1 MKKNYIK
8 LFAAITSALLLNSN
22 AVNAQ
27 CITPPATTISAAGAC
42 GPFPF
47 SATLS
52 ATGVSSL
59 QTGWYTNAFGGN
71 AVGTGSTYATPS
83 LTAPA
88 VYYTTQLAP
97 TTNQSLTLPT
107 QVSTLSGN
115 VRGYW
120 FAAPTSF
127 VITGVRVPT
136 DNAGNA
142 SVAIVKFPAVP
153 PLYSATTNTFDVLYL
168 AQNITGTGTMV
179 VNIPVYS
186 GDIIGVLG
194 VRNDVNSYAAS
205 PYLANLG
212 TNTLTLNRLGMQFP
226 LSTTAP
232 QDLWTE
238 AGGSISRVELYTTL
252 GCLNS
257 LTAYTVNTSPSPTV
271 SAASNTSLLCSG
283 QSATVTPSGAVSYT
297 FFPAIPVSGVISP
310 TATTSYTVLGV
321 SAAGCAGLGSFT
333 QSVSAC
339 TGLEAN
345 VNNQLSLALYPN
357 PTTGI
362 FTIESANGLAKT
374 IQISDITGRVV
385 LNHSTSDDLINLN
398 VSNLANGV
406 YYVKVLSNNR
416 SDVMK
421 IVKQ

>member
-1 MKKNYIK
+1 
-8 LFAAITSALLLNSN
+8 
-22 AVNAQ
+22 
-27 CITPPATTISAAGAC
+27 
-42 GPFPF
+42 
-47 SATLS
+47 
-52 ATGVSSL
+52 
-59 QTGWYTNAFGGN
+59 
-71 AVGTGSTYATPS
+71 
-83 LTAPA
+83 
-88 VYYTTQLAP
+88 
-97 TTNQSLTLPT
+97 
-107 QVSTLSGN
+107 
-115 VRGYW
+115 
-120 FAAPTSF
+120 
-127 VITGVRVPT
+127 
-136 DNAGNA
+136 
-142 SVAIVKFPAVP
+142 
-153 PLYSATTNTFDVLYL
+153 
-168 AQNITGTGTMV
+168 MV

-297 FFPAIPVSGVISP
+297 FFPASPVSGVISP
-310 TATTSYTVLGV
+310 TTTTSYTVLGLSV
-321 SAAGCAGLGSFT
+321 AGCAGLGSFT

-345 VNNQLSLALYPN
+345 VNDQFSLALYPN
-357 PTTGI
+357 PTNGI

-406 YYVKVLSNNR
+406 YYVKVSSNNR